1 MKMHVVEQ
9 GNATVNPGVILSQR
23 GLEPGQ
29 RIDPA
34 SEQTIEFIVST
45 YPTMVIDESYI
56 GMDVEKAK
64 EDLNN
69 KGMAVIT
76 KEIYGSD
83 QVIDIDPPVG
93 TLYTQEGS
101 DSVITLYH

>member
-1 MKMHVVEQ
+1 
-9 GNATVNPGVILSQR
+9 
-23 GLEPGQ
+23 
-29 RIDPA
+29 
-34 SEQTIEFIVST
+34 
-45 YPTMVIDESYI
+45 MVIDESYI

-101 DSVITLYH
+101 DSVMTRYH